1 MAAVSSSAAAART
14 GPEAGTGDG
23 GAASG
28 PGFLGWPRWG
38 RWSAYAV
45 AGLVLVLVAAFIGGV
60 VLVRHSYPQTSGTIE
75 VPGLRHEVQVLRD
88 GNGIPQVYAGSSH
101 DLFYAQGFVQAQDQF
116 FQMDV
121 RRHTT
126 AGRLSEMF
134 GSATLDTDKYIRT
147 MGWRR
152 VAEQELSRLN
162 PETQA
167 YLQAYSDGVNAYIHS
182 HTPDQMS
189 LEYSLLSLSG
199 LDYKVEDWTPADSVS
214 WLKAMAWDLRGN
226 MDDEI
231 ARARMSARRTP
242 AEIAQL
248 YPPYPYA
255 RHRPIVDQGAVVDK
269 VFEQNAS
276 GGGTRK
282 PSRPP
287 LDPAAVRALGQV
299 DRGLEGIPPLV
310 GHGDGI
316 GSNAWAVD
324 GDHSTT
330 GRPILANDPHL
341 GVSLPG
347 VWYQMGLHCTT
358 VDQRC
363 PFDVT
368 GFTFAGMPGVVIGHN
383 QQIAWGF
390 TNLGPDV
397 TDLYLEKVEGKTYLY
412 AGKQRPLQMRDE
424 EIKVRGRSEPFRFTV
439 RSTRHGPLLSDVSS
453 ELSTVGANAPNGSG
467 APDRGNGYA
476 VALEWT
482 ALTPSNTMDAV
493 FELDRATDWQGF
505 REAAADFAVPAQNMV
520 YADRAGNIGYQAP
533 GQIPIRK
540 SGNTGDY
547 PALGWLPA
555 DDWTGKYVPFAAL
568 PTVLNPSDGF
578 VATANQAVTGRGYPY
593 YLGDS
598 WDAGYRSQRIVD
610 LLQRK
615 ARVSPADMSRIQLDT
630 RNDFAPTLVPY
641 LLRVFMPSDY
651 LAGGQRLLQGWN
663 YHQTP
668 GSPAAAYYNAVW
680 RNLLALTFH
689 DELSQAVWPDG
700 GDRWFEVVRRLLAE
714 PNSPWWDDVA
724 TDGVIEDRDDILARA
739 MADARDELVRRQARR
754 AVDWTWGHQHQL
766 DLQNSTLGQSDNP
779 LVRWLFNR
787 GGYQLGGGT
796 SIVDATGWDAASGSY
811 DVTEAPSMR
820 MVVSLANLDQS
831 RWINLTGVSGHA
843 FNSHY
848 TDQTDLWA
856 DGRSLAWP
864 FTSRA
869 VDHATVDRLTL
880 APAQD

>member
-1 MAAVSSSAAAART
+1 M
-14 GPEAGTGDG
+14 
-23 GAASG
+23 
-28 PGFLGWPRWG
+28 
-38 RWSAYAV
+38 

-60 VLVRHSYPQTSGTIE
+60 VLVRHSFPQTTGTID
-75 VPGLRHEVQVLRD
+75 VPGLEHKVQVLRD
-88 GNGIPQVYAGSSH
+88 GHGIPQVYAGSTR

-116 FQMDV
+116 FEMDV

-126 AGRLSEMF
+126 AGRLSELF
-134 GSATLDTDKYIRT
+134 GSATLETDKYIRT

-152 VAEQELSRLN
+152 VAEQELSRLS

-182 HTPDQMS
+182 HTPEEMS
-189 LEYSLLSLSG
+189 LEYSVLNLTG

-226 MDDEI
+226 MDDEV

-276 GGGTRK
+276 SGGTRK

-287 LDPAAVRALGQV
+287 LDAAALRTLSQV
-299 DRGLEGIPPLV
+299 DRGLKGIPPLV
-310 GHGDGI
+310 GRGDGI

-330 GRPILANDPHL
+330 GKPILANDPHL

-358 VDQRC
+358 VDDSC
-363 PFDVT
+363 PFDVA

-397 TDLYLEKVEGKTYLY
+397 TDLYLEQVEGKTYLY

-424 EIKVRGRSEPFRFTV
+424 EIKVRGRSKPFRFTV
-439 RSTRHGPLLSDVSS
+439 RSTKHGPLLSDVSS

-476 VALEWT
+476 VALQWT
-482 ALTPSNTMDAV
+482 ALTPSRTMDAV

-505 REAAADFAVPAQNMV
+505 RRAASDFAVPAQNMV

-568 PTVLNPSDGF
+568 PNVLNPSDGF
-578 VATANQAVTGRGYPY
+578 VATANQAVTRRGYPY

-610 LLQRK
+610 LLQTK
-615 ARVSPADMSRIQLDT
+615 PRVSPADMARIQLDT

-663 YHQTP
+663 YHETP
-668 GSPAAAYYNAVW
+668 GSAAAAYYNAVW
-680 RNLLALTFH
+680 RNLLVLTFH

-700 GDRWFEVVRRLLAE
+700 GDRWFEVMRRLLAQPE
-714 PNSPWWDDVA
+714 SPWWDDVN
-724 TDGVIEDRDDILARA
+724 TDGVIEDRDDILAQA

-754 AVDWTWGHQHQL
+754 AVDWTWGHQHRL
-766 DLQNSTLGQSDNP
+766 NLENSTLGQSDNP

-787 GGYQLGGGT
+787 GGYQVGGGS
-796 SIVDATGWDAASGSY
+796 SIVDATAWDASSDSY

-820 MVVSLANLDQS
+820 MVVSLADLDGS
-831 RWINLTGVSGHA
+831 RWINLTGASGHA

-856 DGRSLAWP
+856 DGRTLAWP
-864 FTSRA
+864 FTRKA
-869 VDHATVDRLTL
+869 VDAATDDRLTL
-880 APAQD
+880 APSKD